1 MISKEDLITT
11 ICVFNDGWKYA
22 RRQAKVAC
30 DKSSLSLSAIIAYL
44 ERYTK

>member
-11 ICVFNDGWKYA
+11 ICVFNVGWKYA

-30 DKSSLSLSAIIAYL
+30 DKFSFSLSAINAYL
-44 ERYTK
+44 ERHKK